1 MKTFADRLSEA
12 LTIRRIKPVD
22 FAKAFGLD
30 RTQISR
36 YTTGRSLP
44 RYDRLEAFAKYLN
57 VSPDWLNGTSDRM
70 EVNNVLNVDAPFRK
84 IPVYAPISCG
94 LGSYEDG
101 QIIDYIGIP
110 ESRLRYGKKYF
121 GQYAKGDSMTG
132 AGIEDGDLLVFEA
145 CEWIDQGKIGV
156 FCIDEDTAVCKRF
169 TIGAD
174 KCVYLMSANDKYPPI
189 RVDQTCECFRIVG
202 RLVSVVKAYD

>member
-1 MKTFADRLSEA
+1 MTYGERLNFAMKTRHVKAIRLAELCGVHRS
-12 LTIRRIKPVD
+12 
-22 FAKAFGLD
+22 
-30 RTQISR
+30 QISC
-36 YTTGRSLP
+36 
-44 RYDRLEAFAKYLN
+44 YLN
-57 VSPDWLNGTSDRM
+57 DRYEPKYSTTEAIANALNISPDWLIGTSDRM
-70 EVNNVLNVDAPFRK
+70 ELNNVLDADSPFRR
-84 IPVYAPISCG
+84 IPIYAPVSCG
-94 LGSYEDG
+94 TGSYEDG

>member
-1 MKTFADRLSEA
+1 MSIFSDRLKQTME
-12 LTIRRIKPVD
+12 IRRINASGL
-22 FAKAFGLD
+22 AKAID
-30 RTQISR
+30 AD
-36 YTTGRSLP
+36 RSLISMYLHDQRVP
-44 RYDRLEAFAKYLN
+44 RYDNIERIAKALN
-57 VSPDWLNGTSDRM
+57 VSPDFLVGTSSVMNAGHD
-70 EVNNVLNVDAPFRK
+70 ENVNIPFRK

-132 AGIEDGDLLVFEA
+132 AGINDGDLLVFEE
-145 CEWIDQGKIGV
+145 CSWIDQGKIGC
-156 FCIDEDTAVCKRF
+156 FCISNDTAVCKRF
-169 TIGAD
+169 TVGPD

-202 RLVSVVKAYD
+202 RLVSVVKAFD